1 MTPIRLGHT
10 VFPVS
15 HEWSCDVTRRT
26 SMSTTARLARFIL
39 ACACVLALSGLTATA
54 SSAHSAPQTA
64 PGDPLDPRT
73 YAHGSR
79 LFLAVHAT
87 GVQKY
92 TCQANGTWLF
102 SDPEAALSKTSAAGK
117 PLGSHFLNFATG
129 RPVWE
134 AKDGSA
140 VEAARTASAPAGT
153 GNIPALLLQAVVTS
167 AGSDGD
173 RLARTT
179 WVQRLNTAG
188 GVAPAG
194 TCAPGDTVAVPYSA
208 DYFFWKAAGGDE
220 SGD

>member
-1 MTPIRLGHT
+1 
-10 VFPVS
+10 
-15 HEWSCDVTRRT
+15 
-26 SMSTTARLARFIL
+26 MSTTARLARVIVG
-39 ACACVLALSGLTATA
+39 CASVLALCGPIAA
-54 SSAHSAPQTA
+54 GAAAHQTPQTA

-73 YAHGSR
+73 YAPETR

-102 SDPEAALSKTSAAGK
+102 TDPVAALYKTPLAGK
-117 PLGSHFLNFATG
+117 PSGSHFLNFATG

-134 AKDGSA
+134 LKDGSG
-140 VEAARTASAPAGT
+140 VEAARTASAPAGP
-153 GNIPALLLQAVVTS
+153 GNIPALLLQAVATT

-179 WVQRLNTAG
+179 WVQRLNTSG

-194 TCAPGDTVAVPYSA
+194 TCTPGDTVAVPYST
-208 DYFFWKAAGGDE
+208 DYLFWRAAGGD
-220 SGD
+220 GADD

>member
-1 MTPIRLGHT
+1 MG
-10 VFPVS
+10 
-15 HEWSCDVTRRT
+15 
-26 SMSTTARLARFIL
+26 TTTRLARFIF
-39 ACACVLALSGLTATA
+39 ACSCVLALSGLLATA
-54 SSAHSAPQTA
+54 SSARSAPPTA

-73 YAHGSR
+73 YAPESK
-79 LFLAVHAT
+79 LFLAVHAF

-92 TCQANGTWLF
+92 TCQATGTWLF
-102 SDPEAALSKTSAAGK
+102 PDPEATFSKTSGAGK
-117 PLGSHFLNFATG
+117 PIGSHFLNFATG

-153 GNIPALLLQAVVTS
+153 GNIPALLLQAVGTA
-167 AGSDGD
+167 AGPDGD

-179 WVQRLNTAG
+179 WVQRLNTTG

-194 TCAPGDTVAVPYSA
+194 TCAAGDTAAVPYSA
-208 DYFFWKAAGGDE
+208 DYFFWKAIGGDE

>member
-1 MTPIRLGHT
+1 MG
-10 VFPVS
+10 
-15 HEWSCDVTRRT
+15 
-26 SMSTTARLARFIL
+26 TTARFVRLIFVG
-39 ACACVLALSGLTATA
+39 ACVLALGALLASA
-54 SSAHSAPQTA
+54 SSAHSAPSTG
-64 PGDPLDPRT
+64 PGDALDPRT
-73 YAHGSR
+73 YAPESK

-92 TCQANGTWLF
+92 TCQASGTWVF
-102 SDPEAALSKTSAAGK
+102 TDPEAALSKASGAGK
-117 PLGSHFLNFATG
+117 PIGSHFLNVATG

-153 GNIPALLLQAVVTS
+153 GNIPALLLHAVVTT

-173 RLARTT
+173 RLAGTT

-194 TCAPGDTVAVPYSA
+194 TCAPGSTVAVPYGA
-208 DYFFWKAAGGDE
+208 DYFFWKALGGDE
-220 SGD
+220 SDD